1 MANPTAN
8 ASMNKTARNAGWLYL
23 LLAVCF
29 LFSTMY
35 VDSRLYVTGDAAA
48 TVSNIQASEGLFR
61 LGIASILVGQIAFLL
76 LANALYTLLKSVDKG
91 QARLMLILV
100 VAGVAAGCLN
110 MVTKCAPLLLSN
122 GAGYFAAFEPAQ
134 LDALAMLFLDL
145 YRYGVYVVDIF
156 WSLWLIP
163 LGLLV
168 YKSGLFPRVLGV
180 LLLIGS
186 IYYLLV
192 SFNLLLPHNEA
203 ISMASPV
210 FGVISP
216 LAEFIF
222 VFWLLLKGVNIRR
235 VEPGPD

>member
-1 MANPTAN
+1 
-8 ASMNKTARNAGWLYL
+8 
-23 LLAVCF
+23 
-29 LFSTMY
+29 MY
-35 VDSRLYVTGDAAA
+35 VDSRLYVAGNAAA
-48 TVSNIQASEGLFR
+48 TVSNIQASEGMFR

-76 LANALYTLLKSVDKG
+76 LANELYKLLKSVDSG

-110 MVTKCAPLLLSN
+110 MATKCAPLLLSN
-122 GAGYFAAFEPAQ
+122 GAGYLAAFEPAQ

-168 YKSGLFPRVLGV
+168 YKSGLFPRVMGV

-203 ISMASPV
+203 IAMASSA

-235 VEPGPD
+235 VEQGPA